1 MELTV
6 LGSASPYARPGNP
19 CSGYLVRH
27 GGTAL
32 WMDAGPG
39 TLAELQRHV
48 RPDRLDGIWISHLH
62 ADHVSD
68 LLTAYYALLY
78 ADLEPSGPIP
88 LYGPPGTA
96 DRLRHFLS
104 NQGPSP
110 VEDAFDMREL
120 YDGRTD
126 RVGELTVE
134 SRAVEHGFPAFG
146 ARIGTGGRAEAG
158 PGVLA
163 YSGDTGPCPALEE
176 LAEGASLLLCEADL
190 DAPADGEAV
199 HLTPE
204 QAGESARKAG
214 VGRLV
219 LTHVGPSLRPEDAV
233 VRAQAAFGGPTSY
246 AAPGE
251 AFSAS

>member
-27 GGTAL
+27 GGSAL

-48 RPDRLDGIWISHLH
+48 RPDRLDGVWISHLH
-62 ADHVSD
+62 ADHAAD

-78 ADLEPSGPIP
+78 ADLDPSGPVP

-96 DRLRHFLS
+96 ERLRHFLS
-104 NQGPSP
+104 NQGSSR
-110 VEDAFDMREL
+110 VEEAFDVREL

-126 RVGELTVE
+126 RVGELVVE
-134 SRAVEHGFPAFG
+134 SRAVEHGLPAFG
-146 ARIGTGGRAEAG
+146 ARVGTEDPG
-158 PGVLA
+158 GVLA
-163 YSGDTGPCPALEE
+163 YSGDTGPCPALAE
-176 LAEGASLLLCEADL
+176 LAAGASLFLCEADL
-190 DAPADGEAV
+190 DAPSDGGAV

-204 QAGESARKAG
+204 QAGRSAREAG
-214 VGRLV
+214 AGRLL
-219 LTHVGPSLRPEDAV
+219 LTHVGPSQEPGEAV
-233 VRAQAAFGGPTSY
+233 ARAGEAFGGPVAY

-251 AFSAS
+251 AFSTG